1 MMWGKRACRVREAA
15 DIGMLNDE
23 ASVFK
28 VYGITVMQKNG
39 MFSSLWE
46 KFNVDPQIVIYF
58 SKTERLDKC
67 EYYCYDLYV
76 RRCF

>member
-1 MMWGKRACRVREAA
+1 MAKSIVQLVLTIRNPVGFVKNYVR
-15 DIGMLNDE
+15 IHIIFQNNRLRH
-23 ASVFK
+23 
-28 VYGITVMQKNG
+28 
-39 MFSSLWE
+39 
-46 KFNVDPQIVIYF
+46 IVIYF